1 LLFKHTSD
9 HKRETMS
16 LTTFLAL
23 TALLSIIFF
32 FITSFQRAKRTK
44 KPSVSYE
51 NDLVFYTLALPSFY
65 KKESQSVCN
74 KAFAQAFGAHAK
86 EALAHI
92 ETFPKKGSVTT
103 ELTFDNDVRKS
114 VQISFST
121 LFGQENT
128 PIGYSGII
136 VDISSFQKN
145 KENLLHQKE
154 RLELALEGNDEAFW
168 DWDIQTESVFFSPK
182 WKHIMGYAPNETP
195 STLSSWL
202 NLVHTKDMAVVN
214 ERLKAHLDGKSDI
227 FSIEHRIRQSD
238 PLQWVR
244 VKAKAIRDKRNQAIR
259 MVGTLKE
266 ITYEKAALQNTTLEN
281 ERYAAFFEQLPVLAF
296 IKNRQ
301 GPYLYLNRA
310 FQKFL
315 GFKTWQSKTA
325 HELFDAKTADTID
338 DIDRLSFF
346 ENRFNHT
353 LELSTQEGLVVT
365 FEVYTF
371 IIDTQDAD
379 KVIGGFCINKSFK
392 L

>member
-1 LLFKHTSD
+1 
-9 HKRETMS
+9 MS
-16 LTTFLAL
+16 LLTFFALA
-23 TALLSIIFF
+23 ALLTVTFF
-32 FITSFQRAKRTK
+32 FITSFQRAKRTQ
-44 KPSVSYE
+44 KPSISYE

-65 KKESQSVCN
+65 KKESQTVCN

-92 ETFPKKGSVTT
+92 ETFPKKGSVIT

-114 VQISFST
+114 VQLSFST
-121 LFGQENT
+121 LFGKENT

-136 VDISSFQKN
+136 IDISSFQKN
-145 KENLLHQKE
+145 KEHLLHQKE
-154 RLELALEGNDEAFW
+154 RLELALEGNDEALW
-168 DWDIQTESVFFSPK
+168 DWDIQTENVFFSPK

-214 ERLKAHLDGKSDI
+214 ERLKAHLDGRSDI

-238 PLQWVR
+238 PLQWVCI
-244 VKAKAIRDKRNQAIR
+244 KAKAIRDKRHQAIR
-259 MVGTLKE
+259 MVGTLRD
-266 ITYEKAALQNTTLEN
+266 ITHEKATLQNALLEN

-353 LELSTQEGLVVT
+353 LELSTQEGVVMT

-371 IIDTQDAD
+371 LVETPDAD
-379 KVIGGFCINKSFK
+379 KAIGGFCINKSFK